1 MPAIYREAHKPPCIG
16 VGCVPKRAMGQ
27 MLLNV
32 QAALSA
38 LLVWV
43 GQYKVDPI
51 FGHLNSVVDLTAALT
66 VSLAVCTISVIVVRM
81 KAPKLSINDV
91 AFGFL
96 VLIVL
101 MGAVT
106 RPSEY
111 GFIKALTFATVSLL
125 LYIAGRFL
133 SKDSALSVYL
143 ITFLV
148 TSIYVL
154 LSSFL
159 WGSWVGFR
167 LLSGASANYLGVGRV
182 AGSTCIITYVLAG
195 RRSHSPRVR
204 ALLRVVFL
212 IAFLGVLVSGA
223 RGPFIAFLCTMVV
236 LWLVRR
242 QRLSVK
248 IVSTLGMLLIVA
260 ALMASPFAT
269 PMISRLSVLNRPHED
284 PSIGTRLWYYS
295 TAFSVIAANPLG
307 VGTGQ
312 FPLVV
317 GTSGRG
323 YPHNIFLEV
332 GAENGW
338 VGLTALAVVLSLS
351 LVASI
356 KIIREGTASAL
367 GLLFILAL
375 TNAMF
380 SGDLN
385 DQRLLWSVCGIIQ
398 GWPIR
403 GTLKK

>member
-1 MPAIYREAHKPPCIG
+1 MPAIYREAHKLPCIG
-16 VGCVPKRAMGQ
+16 VGCVPNRATGQ

-38 LLVWV
+38 VLVWV

-111 GFIKALTFATVSLL
+111 GFIKALTFSTVSLL

-133 SKDSALSVYL
+133 SKDSVLSVYL
-143 ITFLV
+143 VTFLV
-148 TSIYVL
+148 SSTYVL
-154 LSSFL
+154 VSSFL
-159 WGSWVGFR
+159 WGTWVGFR
-167 LLSGASANYLGVGRV
+167 LLSGTSTNYLGVGR
-182 AGSTCIITYVLAG
+182 AAASTCIISYVLAG
-195 RRSHSPRVR
+195 RSHSPRVR

-223 RGPFIAFLCTMVV
+223 RGPFIAFLCTLVV

-248 IVSTLGMLLIVA
+248 IVSTLGVLLIVA

-295 TAFSVIAANPLG
+295 AAFSVIAANPLG

-356 KIIREGTASAL
+356 KMIREGTASAL

-398 GWPIR
+398 SWTIR
-403 GTLKK
+403 RTLKK